1 MRKLYGNAQN
11 HQLGLRENGG
21 GMMDGK
27 SKVMKNPVLIQYSV
41 FSLLT
46 INNCD
51 LCCSG
56 PVKPTETSY
65 MYGTES
71 HTNKLSTKGTVM

>member
-11 HQLGLRENGG
+11 HQLGLREN
-21 GMMDGK
+21 GK

-65 MYGTES
+65 TYGTES